1 MSSKKIA
8 DLIQPETK
16 QPVPTVEETSAIT
29 TTQAPQIAELAP
41 TSQSLFE
48 ESKAIWDEFVAFDRE
63 HHLTQ
68 RVGAQLWRLTRAA
81 GKPLLVLS
89 LRGIQAAVVTAVDP
103 EKRTALIERFS
114 HSPSAIEAEA
124 SLGPVED

>member
-8 DLIQPETK
+8 DLIQPEAE
-16 QPVPTVEETSAIT
+16 QPVPAVEETRAIT
-29 TTQAPQIAELAP
+29 TTQAPQIAEQIAELDP

-63 HHLTQ
+63 HRLTE

-89 LRGIQAAVVTAVDP
+89 LRGIQAAVRPKKSVGKP
-103 EKRTALIERFS
+103 GNSLIT
-114 HSPSAIEAEA
+114 P
-124 SLGPVED
+124 